1 MVKGQ
6 TGRGASRRRSA
17 ATAAAVLLLVLCA
30 ACGGARPVLVEPG
43 GGIVALSG
51 SSGKS
56 RAGALEIMSEHCPA
70 GYEIVREEEVPVGS
84 RVREETTADLD
95 RKDRITSTT
104 EYTVRTR
111 YEWWIHYRCR

>member
-1 MVKGQ
+1 MATGQ
-6 TGRGASRRRSA
+6 TGRRASRGRGAASA
-17 ATAAAVLLLVLCA
+17 AAALLLALCVS
-30 ACGGARPVLVEPG
+30 CGGARPVLVEPD

-51 SSGKS
+51 NTGKS
-56 RAGALEIMSEHCPA
+56 RTGALEIMSEHCPG
-70 GYEIVREEEVPVGS
+70 GYEIIREEEVPVGS

>member
-1 MVKGQ
+1 MPR
-6 TGRGASRRRSA
+6 RGAALS
-17 ATAAAVLLLVLCA
+17 AVLLGVLCS
-30 ACGGARPVLVEPG
+30 ACGGARPILVEPG

-51 SSGKS
+51 NSGKS
-56 RAGALEIMSEHCPA
+56 RTSALEIMREHCPA
-70 GYEIVREEEVPVGS
+70 GHEIVREEEVPVGS

-95 RKDRITSTT
+95 RKDRITSRT